1 MSVTARP
8 LRVRRLRAHARR
20 LVWRAGSLTGVVA
33 LCLPVSSAALAQ
45 GAPIPRVMGGSPA
58 LGDRVAVAII
68 MREGDSWPKVCTA
81 VLWKPRVLL
90 TAAHCV
96 TKSGT
101 STNVDGVK
109 AFPPGIEI
117 QAYSNIQPNASPIPV
132 TGIVRPDG
140 YVNSGTQVS
149 PNDVAAIVL
158 ASDLAP
164 TAVTRL
170 ATRVEVERMAQQAA
184 PATMIG
190 YGQAGPGVQN
200 SIPNAVSLPVTRLWL
215 GAPLGDVFLAHTSN
229 GQDACPGDSGAP
241 VLATGSSGTLLL
253 GNQAGASGPCF
264 GRPEGATVNFLAMGY
279 LPMLNTALAQAGY
292 SPIPGPPVQPTAT
305 ARNRDVIVAWQAPA
319 IAPQAVIGYEVLD
332 ASGASVCTTA
342 AMTCTVPKR
351 PDGSYAYT
359 VRSRNADGEGDA
371 ALSTTADV
379 ARPTRLAAPWAAKA
393 KGSRAGRAGGVVIR
407 FHGLARSS
415 SAVVIRYLVRDQR
428 GRIVCTI
435 SGRQARARFPM
446 CVLAR
451 RAGKARL
458 SVRAVTQMG
467 TTRWSP
473 RSKPIALS

>member
-1 MSVTARP
+1 M
-8 LRVRRLRAHARR
+8 
-20 LVWRAGSLTGVVA
+20 A
-33 LCLPVSSAALAQ
+33 LCLPVSSPALAQ
-45 GAPIPRVMGGSPA
+45 GAPSPRVMGGTPA
-58 LGDRVAVAII
+58 VGDRVAAAII

-101 STNVDGVK
+101 SANVDGVK
-109 AFPPGIEI
+109 AFPPGVEI
-117 QAYSNIQPNASPIPV
+117 QAYSNIQPNASPIAV

-140 YVNSGTQVS
+140 YVNAGTQVS
-149 PNDVAAIVL
+149 PNDIAAIVL

-200 SIPNAVSLPVTRLWL
+200 SIPNAVSFPVTRLWL
-215 GAPLGDVFLAHTSN
+215 GAPLGDVFLARTSN

-241 VLATGSSGTLLL
+241 VLATGGSGTLLL

-279 LPMLNTALAQAGY
+279 LPMLNAALAQAGY
-292 SPIPGPPVQPTAT
+292 APIPGPPGQPTAT
-305 ARNRDVIVAWQAPA
+305 ARNREVIITWQAPA
-319 IAPQAVIGYEVLD
+319 IAPQAVIGYDVLD
-332 ASGASVCTTA
+332 ASGASVCMTATT
-342 AMTCTVPKR
+342 TCTIPKR
-351 PDGSYAYT
+351 PDGTYAYT

-371 ALSTTADV
+371 AVSTSAVV
-379 ARPTRLAAPWAAKA
+379 AGPTRLAAPWAAKA
-393 KGSRAGRAGGVVIR
+393 TGSRAGRAGRVVVR
-407 FHGLARSS
+407 FHGLGRTS
-415 SAVVIRYLVRDQR
+415 SAVVTRYLVRDQR

-435 SGRQARARFPM
+435 TGRQARAKVPS
-446 CVLAR
+446 CTLAKR
-451 RAGKARL
+451 SGKARL
-458 SVRAVTQMG
+458 RVRAVTEMG

-473 RSKPIALS
+473 PSRPIILG